1 VSDTGRHYLT
11 DPDLDD
17 TYDAAAPAGGLFG
30 DDPEREATSTVALFE
45 GDEGGLGLAQ
55 RRVLVYLLKQRYISA
70 QRHPNEWKALVANPH
85 PIRARLNDLFMELHL
100 DTDREVA
107 YKRQVVPEG
116 GGRPFPTLLYDAPW
130 GREDTILLVYLRAR
144 YRSEQAAGADRV
156 FVDREDMLEHVKQYR
171 PPHATDRSGDASKA
185 AKAIE
190 AVYKAGLLLGP
201 SASDRFEVAGAI
213 EVLLPLE
220 KLTELLNWLRAENLS
235 VDPEGGQ
242 SQDTPTAAPGSE
254 SEDPA

>member
-1 VSDTGRHYLT
+1 VSDTGQRYVT
-11 DPDLDD
+11 DPDLDHAD
-17 TYDAAAPAGGLFG
+17 DATPAGALFG
-30 DDPEREATSTVALFE
+30 DDPDREPTSTVALFE
-45 GDEGGLGLAQ
+45 GDEGGLELAQ

-70 QRHPNEWKALVANPH
+70 QRHPNEWKALVANPR

-116 GGRPFPTLLYDAPW
+116 GGRPFPTLLYDTPW

-156 FVDREDMLEHVKQYR
+156 FVDREDMLEHITQYR
-171 PPHATDRSGDASKA
+171 PAHATDISGDANKA

-190 AVYKAGLLLGP
+190 AVYKAGLLLG
-201 SASDRFEVAGAI
+201 ASTGDRFEVANAI
-213 EVLLPLE
+213 EVLLPME
-220 KLTELLNWLRAENLS
+220 KLTELLNWLRTENGS
-235 VDPEGGQ
+235 VDPERGPA
-242 SQDTPTAAPGSE
+242 QDTPTEAPGGG